1 MYRLSRALLA
11 ALVLL
16 ALGASPAL
24 AQDDFDDD
32 DTTTSDGGLF
42 GASSSTST
50 TTALGVSVTVGPF
63 ITTTLVAGGAVK
75 TSELEQY
82 IRHNSAALAQDI
94 QVGGGETVNDLANLF
109 HIAPAQRHAFGTLL
123 RAQRAAIVPLTNPA
137 KLNHDRT
144 RAFVLQIFGAM
155 QQDARFASSV
165 ASIKRLS

>member
-1 MYRLSRALLA
+1 MTRLSRALLA
-11 ALVLL
+11 ALILL
-16 ALGASPAL
+16 AIGASPAL
-24 AQDDFDDD
+24 AQDDIDD

-75 TSELEQY
+75 SSALEQY

-94 QVGGGETVNDLANLF
+94 QVGGGDTVNDLANLF
-109 HIAPAQRHAFGTLL
+109 HIAPAQRHAFGALL
-123 RAQRAAIVPLTNPA
+123 RAQRAGIVPLTNPS
-137 KLNHDRT
+137 KLNPERT
-144 RAFVLQIFGAM
+144 RAFVQQIFGAM

-165 ASIKRLS
+165 AAIKRLS